1 MKNTARSQYRLRTLL
16 TYPFVALILLP
27 ALLIAGTSLYTGLK
41 AVDTLSERVIID
53 VSSRVEQASVHQL
66 EEAAIALRS
75 TLPSPQYVS
84 AATIAMFADPVEVE
98 RTLFELGYG
107 ARTSSYFYYGTA
119 AGAFVGV
126 DRGRI
131 GGQTSA
137 LVRTKRTPSEK
148 RHIYSASRPGDRSR
162 LIEVEQRNFNVTERP
177 WFTAAARAQKLTWTP
192 VYVSF
197 ASKAL
202 VTTASQPLY
211 GTTGELLG
219 VLAADVEL
227 AGLSAFMKSV
237 SVSETGV
244 AFIVDEQGYLVAST
258 TPGEPFKSGGT
269 EQQRIRASESLD
281 PVERAAASWLQRRQA
296 SGESANDRSMLAAK
310 TKTSDGDAIDLAVR
324 RVSGVE
330 GVGWDVVV
338 AIPRRDL
345 TAPIVK
351 SAVAMFLV
359 TFGALA
365 AALQLGLWIVSRVTR
380 DVDSLVDAARLSTVE
395 GSDFIEPETTLQET
409 AILSSA
415 FSGMFA
421 SLNRSAATIRSQNDA
436 LAALNATLEERVDR
450 RTQQLEEKNFDLLR
464 QIAAREALEREL
476 RDANET
482 VTEQSRNKARFIS
495 MLSHELRTPLQSIIA
510 EAELL
515 RTTHPDRAE
524 VNTETLSAASRSL
537 LSLVDQIL
545 SQGFIDSGRIEI
557 ALAALNIR
565 ELLADAVRIACS
577 AANVADSRVTIRVSE
592 SVPTL
597 LYGDGGVVRQ
607 VVLNLLANAFKHAP
621 SANVNVSVRM
631 AALPEGVTA
640 LASLGTSAIDTLLVE
655 VSDDGPGVPA
665 SLQPTLFDA
674 TRAYSRRDDSG
685 ARGLGLVICG
695 LLVKSLGGRIEYS
708 PVVPQG
714 SRFSFFAQVA
724 RMESTPA
731 RPATP
736 SSGARYSPAKS
747 LKCMLV
753 DDNPVNLQLIRQL
766 LLALDHRVSCV
777 TTGEMAV
784 TEARATARAVA
795 NSPTPT
801 DPFDVVL
808 MDLNLPGMS
817 GAQAIRAIADE
828 CRQRSMPVPRF
839 IVLSASTRA
848 EFAAQLSAADHAIYV
863 SKPATIE
870 SLQNALDACLVESTH
885 HAAPMTIEHNQVL
898 DEAILAQLAYI
909 DEKSSSPFLNAL
921 LNDFA
926 TALPNELA
934 RCVSAAYLDNPPEI
948 IRSSHSLKGAASQL
962 GAIAVTHFLDTLPH
976 KKQAEPKK
984 AVEEAAIL
992 CAEETARA
1000 IRAWIAA
1007 RVSNSA

>member
-27 ALLIAGTSLYTGLK
+27 ALLIAGTSLYTGLN

-84 AATIAMFADPVEVE
+84 AATVAMFADPTEVE
-98 RTLFELGYG
+98 RTLFELGFG

-119 AGAFVGV
+119 AGAFIGV

-131 GGQTSA
+131 GGQASA
-137 LVRTKRTPSEK
+137 LVRTKRTPGEK

-162 LIEVEQRNFNVTERP
+162 LIEVEQRTFNVTERP
-177 WFTAAARAQKLTWTP
+177 WFTAAARARKLTWTP

-211 GTTGELLG
+211 GTNGELVG

-227 AGLSAFMKSV
+227 AGLSAFMKGV

-244 AFIVDEQGYLVAST
+244 AFIVDEQGFLVAST

-269 EQQRIRASESLD
+269 EQQRIRATESLD
-281 PVERAAASWLQRRQA
+281 PVERAAAIWLQRRQA
-296 SGESANDRSMLAAK
+296 GGESVSDRSMLAAK
-310 TKTSDGDAIDLAVR
+310 IKDAHGDAIDLAVR

-330 GVGWDVVV
+330 GVAWDVVV

-359 TFGALA
+359 TFGALV
-365 AALQLGLWIVSRVTR
+365 AALQLGLWIVRRVTR
-380 DVDSLVDAARLSTVE
+380 DVDSLVDAARRATVE
-395 GSDFIEPETTLQET
+395 GSEFVEPQTTLQET
-409 AILSSA
+409 GILSSA
-415 FSGMFA
+415 FRGMFA
-421 SLNRSAATIRSQNDA
+421 SLNRSAATIQSQNDA

-450 RTQQLEEKNFDLLR
+450 RIQQLEEKNFDLLR

-476 RDANET
+476 RDANEM
-482 VTEQSRNKARFIS
+482 VTAQSRNKARFIS
-495 MLSHELRTPLQSIIA
+495 MLSHELRTPLQSIVA

-515 RTTHPDRAE
+515 RTNHPDRAAI
-524 VNTETLSAASRSL
+524 NTETLSAASRSL

-557 ALAALNIR
+557 ALGALNIR
-565 ELLADAVRIACS
+565 ELIADAVRIACS
-577 AANVADSRVTIRVSE
+577 AASVAESRVRIHVSE
-592 SVPTL
+592 EVPGL
-597 LYGDGGVVRQ
+597 LHGDGGVVRQ

-621 SANVNVSVRM
+621 NANVEVRVRM
-631 AALPEGVTA
+631 APLPQGITA
-640 LASLGTSAIDTLLVE
+640 LASLESSAVDTLLIE
-655 VSDDGPGVPA
+655 VSDDGPGVPTE
-665 SLQPTLFDA
+665 LQPTLFDV
-674 TRAYSRRDDSG
+674 TRAYSRREATG

-708 PVVPQG
+708 PVAPRG

-724 RMESTPA
+724 HPTPEHRELA
-731 RPATP
+731 
-736 SSGARYSPAKS
+736 SGAVDAKDLPTVT
-747 LKCMLV
+747 LKCLLV

-766 LLALDHRVSCV
+766 LLALGHRVSCV
-777 TTGEMAV
+777 TTGEAAV
-784 TEARATARAVA
+784 AEARNTALDTA
-795 NSPTPT
+795 NNGSAAEL
-801 DPFDVVL
+801 FDVVL

-817 GAQAIRAIADE
+817 GAQALHTIADE
-828 CRQRSMPVPRF
+828 CRQRSLPVPRF
-839 IVLSASTRA
+839 IVLTASTHA
-848 EFAAQLSAADHAIYV
+848 EFVAQVSAVDEAIYL
-863 SKPATIE
+863 SKPATID
-870 SLQNALDACLVESTH
+870 SLRHALAARPISAASTAVVSPNAADRV
-885 HAAPMTIEHNQVL
+885 IDQ
-898 DEAILAQLAYI
+898 AILMQLAEI
-909 DEKSSSPFLNAL
+909 EKKSPDPFLNAL
-921 LNDFA
+921 LHEFVS
-926 TALPNELA
+926 TLPDELG
-934 RCVSAAYLDNPPEI
+934 RCVAAAYAGNPLKLHKLI
-948 IRSSHSLKGAASQL
+948 HSLQGSASQL
-962 GAIAVTHFLDTLPH
+962 GAVAVINFLKRLP
-976 KKQAEPKK
+976 ANSEDLPKN
-984 AVEEAAIL
+984 AVEDAAKL
-992 CAEETARA
+992 CAEQTASA
-1000 IRAWIAA
+1000 IHKWIATRSVGIA
-1007 RVSNSA
+1007 